1 MAYQLLDVDLGGGSV
16 LQYANRD
23 PYQMMGYLLKTPE
36 GKTVMIDGGRWEG
49 ADAAYLHELILKEG
63 GRVDLWLIT
72 HAHDDHFSALSC
84 ILRDNDRLDFEIGD
98 MRICFPPLE
107 WLKTVEHGNGYGPAA
122 AFLERLQKHS
132 IETTQLRRGDVLT
145 CGGLTIDVLHDCENY
160 VNYNNINDTGAVL
173 RVHYPNRDILFLAD
187 IDVQAAKELMEL
199 YPRSSC
205 SATSFSWPTTARMA
219 PTGNF
224 MRSCGRRLPCTPP
237 PCGCG
242 PITTALAPLRRWKPG
257 SGCGIW
263 ALFSAV
269 PIAMATIFWYNL

>member
-1 MAYQLLDVDLGGGSV
+1 MKLNFLDVDLGGGSV

-132 IETTQLRRGDVLT
+132 IETTPLRRGDVLT

-160 VNYNNINDTGAVL
+160 VNYSNINDTGAVL

-199 YPRSSC
+199 YPPEQLQCDIVQLAHHGQDGAHRE
-205 SATSFSWPTTARMA
+205 FYEIVRPK
-219 PTGNF
+219 
-224 MRSCGRRLPCTPP
+224 
-237 PCGCG
+237 
-242 PITTALAPLRRWKPG
+242 IALYTAPLWLWTNNDGTGPFKTLETRQWMRDLGVVLSCPHCHG
-257 SGCGIW
+257 DY
-263 ALFSAV
+263 LLV
-269 PIAMATIFWYNL
+269 

>member
-1 MAYQLLDVDLGGGSV
+1 MAYQLLDVDLGGGFV

-36 GKTVMIDGGRWEG
+36 GKTVIIDGGRWEG

-132 IETTQLRRGDVLT
+132 IETTPLRRGDVLT

-199 YPRSSC
+199 Y
-205 SATSFSWPTTARMA
+205 
-219 PTGNF
+219 
-224 MRSCGRRLPCTPP
+224 TPEQLQCDIVQLAHHGQDGAHREFYEIVRP
-237 PCGCG
+237 K
-242 PITTALAPLRRWKPG
+242 IALYTAPLWLWTNNDGTGPFKTLETRQWMRDLGVVLSCPHCHG
-257 SGCGIW
+257 DY
-263 ALFSAV
+263 LLV
-269 PIAMATIFWYNL
+269 

>member
-107 WLKTVEHGNGYGPAA
+107 WLKTVENGNGYRPAA

-132 IETTQLRRGDVLT
+132 IETTPLRRGDVLT

-160 VNYNNINDTGAVL
+160 ANYSNINDTGAVL

-199 YPRSSC
+199 Y
-205 SATSFSWPTTARMA
+205 
-219 PTGNF
+219 
-224 MRSCGRRLPCTPP
+224 TPEQLQCDIVQLAHHGQNGAHREFYEIVRP
-237 PCGCG
+237 K
-242 PITTALAPLRRWKPG
+242 IALYTAPLWLWTNNDGTGPFKTLETRQWMRDLGVVLSCPHCHG
-257 SGCGIW
+257 DY
-263 ALFSAV
+263 LLV
-269 PIAMATIFWYNL
+269 

>member
-132 IETTQLRRGDVLT
+132 IETTPLRRGDVLT

-199 YPRSSC
+199 Y
-205 SATSFSWPTTARMA
+205 
-219 PTGNF
+219 
-224 MRSCGRRLPCTPP
+224 TPEQLQCDIVQLAHHGQDGAHREFYEIVRP
-237 PCGCG
+237 K
-242 PITTALAPLRRWKPG
+242 IALYTAPLWLWTNNDGTGPFKTLETRQWMRDLGVVLSCPHCHG
-257 SGCGIW
+257 DY
-263 ALFSAV
+263 LLV
-269 PIAMATIFWYNL
+269 

>member
-49 ADAAYLHELILKEG
+49 ADAAYLHDLILKEG

-107 WLKTVEHGNGYGPAA
+107 WLKTAECGNGYGPAA

-132 IETTQLRRGDVLT
+132 IETTPLRRGDVLT

-199 YPRSSC
+199 YPPEQLQCDIVQLAHHGQDGAHRE
-205 SATSFSWPTTARMA
+205 FYEIVRPK
-219 PTGNF
+219 
-224 MRSCGRRLPCTPP
+224 
-237 PCGCG
+237 
-242 PITTALAPLRRWKPG
+242 IALYTAPLWLWTNNDGTGPFKTLETRQWMRDLGVVLSCPHCHG
-257 SGCGIW
+257 DY
-263 ALFSAV
+263 LLV
-269 PIAMATIFWYNL
+269 

>member
-107 WLKTVEHGNGYGPAA
+107 WLKTVENGNGYRPAA

-132 IETTQLRRGDVLT
+132 IETT
-145 CGGLTIDVLHDCENY
+145 
-160 VNYNNINDTGAVL
+160 
-173 RVHYPNRDILFLAD
+173 
-187 IDVQAAKELMEL
+187 
-199 YPRSSC
+199 
-205 SATSFSWPTTARMA
+205 
-219 PTGNF
+219 
-224 MRSCGRRLPCTPP
+224 
-237 PCGCG
+237 
-242 PITTALAPLRRWKPG
+242 PLRRSPPPTDG
-257 SGCGIW
+257 GASPSSG
-263 ALFSAV
+263 
-269 PIAMATIFWYNL
+269 

>member
-36 GKTVMIDGGRWEG
+36 GKTVIIDGGRWEG

-84 ILRDNDRLDFEIGD
+84 LLRDMDKLDFEITD

-107 WLKTVEHGNGYGPAA
+107 WLKTVEHGDGYEPAV
-122 AFLERLQKHS
+122 AFLERLQKHG
-132 IETTQLRRGDVLT
+132 IVPTPLRRGDVLT

-160 VNYNNINDTGAVL
+160 ASYNNINDTGAVL

-187 IDVQAAKELMEL
+187 VEVAAAKEMLEL
-199 YPRSSC
+199 Y
-205 SATSFSWPTTARMA
+205 
-219 PTGNF
+219 
-224 MRSCGRRLPCTPP
+224 TPEQLQCDIVQLAHHGQNGVHREFYEIVRP
-237 PCGCG
+237 K
-242 PITTALAPLRRWKPG
+242 IALYTAPLWLWTNNNGAGPFKTLETRQWMRELGVVLSCPHCHG
-257 SGCGIW
+257 DY
-263 ALFSAV
+263 LLV
-269 PIAMATIFWYNL
+269 

>member
-107 WLKTVEHGNGYGPAA
+107 WLKTVENGNGYGPAA

-132 IETTQLRRGDVLT
+132 IETTPLRRGDVLT

-199 YPRSSC
+199 Y
-205 SATSFSWPTTARMA
+205 
-219 PTGNF
+219 
-224 MRSCGRRLPCTPP
+224 TPEQLQCDIVQLAHHGQDGAHREFYEIVRP
-237 PCGCG
+237 K
-242 PITTALAPLRRWKPG
+242 IALYAAPLWLWTNNDGTGPFKTLETRQWMRDLGVVLSCPHCHG
-257 SGCGIW
+257 DY
-263 ALFSAV
+263 LLV
-269 PIAMATIFWYNL
+269 

>member
-1 MAYQLLDVDLGGGSV
+1 MAYQLLDVDLGGGFV

-132 IETTQLRRGDVLT
+132 IETTPLRRGDVLT

-199 YPRSSC
+199 Y
-205 SATSFSWPTTARMA
+205 
-219 PTGNF
+219 
-224 MRSCGRRLPCTPP
+224 TPEQLQCDIVQLAHHGQDGAHREFYEIVRP
-237 PCGCG
+237 K
-242 PITTALAPLRRWKPG
+242 IALYTAPLWLWTNNDGTGPFKTLETRQWMRDLGVVLSCPHCHG
-257 SGCGIW
+257 DY
-263 ALFSAV
+263 LLV
-269 PIAMATIFWYNL
+269 

>member
-23 PYQMMGYLLKTPE
+23 PYQMMGYLLKTPG

-132 IETTQLRRGDVLT
+132 IETTPLRRGDVLT
-145 CGGLTIDVLHDCENY
+145 CGGLTIDVLHDCDNY

-199 YPRSSC
+199 Y
-205 SATSFSWPTTARMA
+205 
-219 PTGNF
+219 
-224 MRSCGRRLPCTPP
+224 TPEQLQCDIVQLAHHGQDGAHREFYEIVRP
-237 PCGCG
+237 K
-242 PITTALAPLRRWKPG
+242 IALYTAPLWLWTNNDGTGPFKTLETRQWMRDLGVVLSCPHCHG
-257 SGCGIW
+257 DY
-263 ALFSAV
+263 LLV
-269 PIAMATIFWYNL
+269 